1 MNSSRISRV
10 RIPLISL
17 LGILVLLAGCRH
29 LDDVAAER
37 FARMPAADDVVADGS
52 WYTPTVTVKGRAR
65 PWVTP
70 VVKQQA
76 RAEAQAAKLAAARQ
90 LARDYDT
97 LALVVLRD
105 GQLLLED
112 YAAGIDPTR
121 RFDTQSMHRGL
132 LVLAVL
138 AAIEDGHI
146 PSLDTPAARWL
157 PEWRGVDDPRRLI
170 TIGDL
175 LWGQAGLADPP
186 FENRPDSPGMQMFI
200 GPDLRRIALAQP
212 ARTARGTIDRSSTL
226 DAQVLGLVLEAATGR
241 SYARYLSKRV
251 WQPAGAADAYVRLDR
266 PHGNTRTFCCIQAS
280 ARDWARIGQLVLD
293 RGVGA
298 NGRALKEESI
308 ATMLA
313 PSPLAA
319 AHGMVWARE
328 PVLLVPR
335 SVQAGRTAPE
345 LTPFTDDGVYYIGGR
360 GGQRVF
366 VLTRQ
371 RAVIVRIGRV
381 RNDFDDGKFINAFIE
396 ALQP

>member
-1 MNSSRISRV
+1 MTTSRALFLGFIST
-10 RIPLISL
+10 LML
-17 LGILVLLAGCRH
+17 LTGCRQ
-29 LDDVAAER
+29 LDDLAAER

-65 PWVTP
+65 PWFTTAIE
-70 VVKQQA
+70 QQA
-76 RAEAQAAKLAAARQ
+76 RAETQPPRLAAARQ

-112 YAAGIDPTR
+112 YAAGIDPAR

-132 LVLAVL
+132 LALAVL

-146 PSLDTPAARWL
+146 PSRDTPAARWL
-157 PEWRGVDDPRRLI
+157 PEWRGGDDPRRLI
-170 TIGDL
+170 TVGDL
-175 LWGQAGLADPP
+175 LWGQAALADPP
-186 FENRPDSPGMQMFI
+186 FENRPESPGMQMFI
-200 GPDLRRIALAQP
+200 GPDLRRTALAQP
-212 ARTARGTIDRSSTL
+212 AYAAPGTIDRSSTL
-226 DAQVLGLVLEAATGR
+226 DAQVLGLILEAATGR
-241 SYARYLSKRV
+241 SYARHLSERI

-266 PHGNTRTFCCIQAS
+266 PRGNTRTFCCIQAS

-298 NGRALKEESI
+298 HGRALNEHSI

-313 PSPLAA
+313 PSPLSP
-319 AHGMVWARE
+319 AHGMVWSRE

-335 SVQAGRTAPE
+335 SVQAGRAAPA
-345 LTPFTDDGVYYIGGR
+345 LTPFAEDGVVYIGGR

-371 RAVIVRIGRV
+371 RVVIVRIGRV
-381 RNDFDDGKFINAFIE
+381 RNDFDDGKFVNAFIA

>member
-1 MNSSRISRV
+1 MKT
-10 RIPLISL
+10 
-17 LGILVLLAGCRH
+17 LLAPVVGLVGTLLLLTGCSH
-29 LDDVAAER
+29 LDDLATER

-52 WYTPTVTVKGRAR
+52 WYTPTVTVQGRDH
-65 PWVTP
+65 PWFSAELE
-70 VVKQQA
+70 QQA
-76 RAEAQAAKLAAARQ
+76 RAETQPAPLAAARQ

-97 LALVVLRD
+97 LALIVIRD
-105 GQLLLED
+105 GRVLLED
-112 YAAGIDPTR
+112 YAAGIDPAR

-138 AAIEDGHI
+138 AAIEDRHI

-157 PEWRGVDDPRRLI
+157 PEWRGADDPRRLI
-170 TIGDL
+170 TVGDL

-200 GPDLRRIALAQP
+200 GPDLRRITLAQP
-212 ARTARGTIDRSSTL
+212 ARAARGTVDRSSTL
-226 DAQVLGLVLEAATGR
+226 DAQVLGLVLEAATGQ
-241 SYARYLSKRV
+241 SYAAYLSRRI

-266 PHGNTRTFCCIQAS
+266 PRGNTRTFCCIQAS

-298 NGRALKEESI
+298 HGRALQEQSI
-308 ATMLA
+308 ARMLA
-313 PSPLAA
+313 PSPLSA
-319 AHGMVWARE
+319 AHGMVWSGE

-335 SVQAGRTAPE
+335 SVQAGRAAPV
-345 LTPFTDDGVYYIGGR
+345 LTPFAEDGVFYIGGR

-381 RNDFDDGKFINAFIE
+381 RNDVDDGKFVNAFIA